1 MLDQSHVLSSFP
13 EIKLSYATVGHNK
26 VCNSDFFVAIP
37 DGVKCFAWLTEYED
51 KCVCFVMELL
61 NGKIQTVKTVSCCFD
76 RSLAFGTILYG
87 TVFNASGSPFFSI
100 EDVFYYLGNNISAYN
115 WGKKL
120 DVMKSLMTEGFKQ
133 KAYNKSFYV
142 FGVPLMSSDIHSL
155 VDSARK
161 LRYRISQIQFKSY
174 NRTGVYS
181 FVWFDKIGSVIN
193 TRITENRPLDSRP
206 LDNRPLDNRPLYSR
220 PVNIRTMDSRTMD
233 SRTNNKAKPIKRE
246 FVFCVKP
253 DIQNDIYDLHCLSA
267 DGIILYDTACI
278 PDFKTSVM
286 MNSLFRNIKE
296 NTNLDLLEESDD
308 EEEFENDKAD
318 RFVFLDK
325 TYNMVCAYNNKFRK
339 WYPVRLSDTKI
350 VHQSDLLV
358 LEKK

>member
-26 VCNSDFFVAIP
+26 VCNSDLFVAIP

-51 KCVCFVMELL
+51 KSVCFVMELL

-87 TVFNASGSPFFSI
+87 TVFTSSNSPFFSI
-100 EDVFYYLGNNISAYN
+100 EDVFYYRGNNISAYN

-120 DVMKSLMTEGFKQ
+120 DVMQSLMTEGFNQ

-142 FGVPLMSSDIHSL
+142 FGVPLMSNNINSL
-155 VDSARK
+155 VDRSRK
-161 LRYRISQIQFKSY
+161 LKYKVSQVQFKSY

-181 FVWFDKIGSVIN
+181 FVWFDKIGSALLPDDTLN
-193 TRITENRPLDSRP
+193 TRTSENRPLNLETRP
-206 LDNRPLDNRPLYSR
+206 LDKRPIDKRKTR
-220 PVNIRTMDSRTMD
+220 
-233 SRTNNKAKPIKRE
+233 PIKRE
-246 FVFCVKP
+246 VVFCVKP
-253 DIQNDIYDLHCLSA
+253 DVQNDVYTLHCLCA
-267 DGIILYDTACI
+267 DGIIPYDTACI

-296 NTNLDLLEESDD
+296 NTNLDLLEESDE

-325 TYNMVCAYNNKFRK
+325 TFNMVCAYNNKFRK
-339 WYPVRLSDTKI
+339 WYPVRLSDQKV